1 MIVKTL
7 EIFKTQ
13 ICSVIVAA
21 AQNNTAVRAAKILM
35 ELMFVA
41 ADWDKI
47 NCLLIKIEYIC
58 YIFFNSVVDTNIF
71 S

>member
-7 EIFKTQ
+7 EMFKTQ

-21 AQNNTAVRAAKILM
+21 AQNNTAVRAAKIVMNLR
-35 ELMFVA
+35 FVA

-47 NCLLIKIEYIC
+47 DSLLIRTC
-58 YIFFNSVVDTNIF
+58 V
-71 S
+71 